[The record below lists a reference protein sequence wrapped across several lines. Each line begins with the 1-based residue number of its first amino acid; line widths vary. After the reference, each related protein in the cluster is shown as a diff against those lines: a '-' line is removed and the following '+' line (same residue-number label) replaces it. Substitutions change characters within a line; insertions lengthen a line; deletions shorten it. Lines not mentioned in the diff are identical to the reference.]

1 MNGFWNIVWLVF
13 WAFAFVAYLM
23 VLFTILVDLFRD
35 DQLNGW
41 WKAIWVIFLI
51 FVPFLTAL
59 VYLIAR
65 GRGMALRNQKER
77 QTVAE
82 DTDYY
87 THPTP
92 SKNPAADIEQAAL
105 VHGARPIQVFW
116 HVTLPLLRPG
126 LLAGAI
132 FGFLMSFDEVSVAL
146 LLTDTNTTTLPVM
159 ILSFLVNNND
169 PSVAAV
175 CTIQMLIA
183 VGTLVVLER
192 LFGVRNL
199 MFSAR

>member
-92 SKNPAADIEQAAL
+92 SKNPAADIEQAKRLMDSGVISTNEFDAL
-105 VHGARPIQVFW
+105 KAK
-116 HVTLPLLRPG
+116 
-126 LLAGAI
+126 
-132 FGFLMSFDEVSVAL
+132 AL
-146 LLTDTNTTTLPVM
+146 
-159 ILSFLVNNND
+159 
-169 PSVAAV
+169 
-175 CTIQMLIA
+175 
-183 VGTLVVLER
+183 GER
-192 LFGVRNL
+192 F
-199 MFSAR
+199 